1 MSIKSI
7 LLLLDDSTACEKRLK
22 VGMDLARRFEAH
34 LTGLYVIPTPSIIYG
49 APHAPVTEIESEIQR
64 SQERGQKAIAAFE
77 ALASKEAINVESRLV
92 NAMGEAVSDVAALHG
107 RYADLLIL
115 GQNDPNDLRSLGIG
129 VVESTLLG
137 SGRPSLFIPYIG
149 LQSPM
154 LEHVVVAWDAS
165 QESTRALHDALPFMV
180 LAKKVTV
187 LVVNPRIGPNGHGEQ
202 PGADIAQALARHG
215 IDVTVQDDQVDRIA
229 IGEAILSRLS
239 DLQAGMLVM
248 GAYGHARLRELIL
261 GGVTDTILREM
272 TVPVLMSH

>member
-7 LLLLDDSTACEKRLK
+7 LLLLDDSTACEKRMT
-22 VGMDLARRFEAH
+22 VSFELARRFGAH

-49 APHAPVTEIESEIQR
+49 APHAPVTEIESEVQR
-64 SQERGQKAIAAFE
+64 SQERGQASIAAFE
-77 ALASKEAINVESRLV
+77 AMAKKEGVSVEPRLV

-107 RYADLLIL
+107 RYSDLLIL

-137 SGRPSLFIPYIG
+137 SGRPSLFVPYIG
-149 LQSPM
+149 VQMPM
-154 LEHVVVAWDAS
+154 LDHVIVAWDAS
-165 QESTRALHDALPFMV
+165 QESTRAVHDSLPFLV
-180 LAKKVTV
+180 EAKKVTV
-187 LVVNPRIGPNGHGEQ
+187 LVINPRIGPDGHGEQ
-202 PGADIAQALARHG
+202 PGADIATALARHG
-215 IDVTVQDDQVDRIA
+215 VDVTVQEDQVDRIA
-229 IGEAILSRLS
+229 LGEAVLSRIS
-239 DLQAGMLVM
+239 DLQGGMLVM

>member
-7 LLLLDDSTACEKRLK
+7 LLLLDDSAACEKRLT
-22 VGMDLARRFEAH
+22 VSFDLARLFDAH

-64 SQERGQKAIAAFE
+64 SQERGEAAIAGFE
-77 ALASKEAINVESRLV
+77 AMAQRESVSVESRLV

-107 RYADLLIL
+107 RYADLLVL

-137 SGRPSLFIPYIG
+137 SGRPSLFVPYIG
-149 LQSPM
+149 LQMSM
-154 LEHVVVAWDAS
+154 LDHIVVGWDAS
-165 QESTRALHDALPFMV
+165 QESTRALHDALPFMKQ
-180 LAKKVTV
+180 AKKVTV
-187 LVVNPRIGPNGHGEQ
+187 LVVNPRVGPGGHGEQ

-215 IDVTVQDDQVDRIA
+215 IDVTVQEDQVDRIA
-229 IGEAILSRLS
+229 IGEAILSRLV
-239 DLQAGMLVM
+239 DIQAGMLVM

>member
-7 LLLLDDSTACEKRLK
+7 LLLLDDSSACEKRMT
-22 VGMDLARRFEAH
+22 VSFELARRFGAH

-49 APHAPVTEIESEIQR
+49 APHAPVTEIESEVQR
-64 SQERGQKAIAAFE
+64 SQERGEASIAAFGAMADKE
-77 ALASKEAINVESRLV
+77 GLAVEHRLV

-107 RYADLLIL
+107 RYADMLIL

-137 SGRPSLFIPYIG
+137 SGRPSLFVPYIG
-149 LQSPM
+149 LQMPM
-154 LEHVVVAWDAS
+154 LEHVIVAWDAS
-165 QESTRALHDALPFMV
+165 QESTRAVHDALPLLV
-180 LAKKVTV
+180 EAKKVTV
-187 LVVNPRIGPNGHGEQ
+187 LVINPRIGPEGHGEQ
-202 PGADIAQALARHG
+202 PGADIATALARHG
-215 IDVTVQDDQVDRIA
+215 VDVTVQEDQVDRIA
-229 IGEAILSRLS
+229 IGEAVLSRIS
-239 DLQAGMLVM
+239 DLQGGMLVM

>member
-7 LLLLDDSTACEKRLK
+7 LLLLDDSAACEKRMT
-22 VGMDLARRFEAH
+22 VSFELARRFEAH

-49 APHAPVTEIESEIQR
+49 APHAPVSEIESEVQR
-64 SQERGQKAIAAFE
+64 SQERGEASIAAFE
-77 ALASKEAINVESRLV
+77 AMAQKEGISAEHRLV

-107 RYADLLIL
+107 RYADLLVL

-137 SGRPSLFIPYIG
+137 SGRPSLFVPYIG
-149 LQSPM
+149 VLSPM
-154 LEHVVVAWDAS
+154 LDHVIVAWDAS
-165 QESTRALHDALPFMV
+165 QESTRAVHDALPFLV
-180 LAKKVTV
+180 HAKQVTV
-187 LVVNPRIGPNGHGEQ
+187 LVINPRIGPDGHGEQ
-202 PGADIAQALARHG
+202 PGADIATALARHG
-215 IDVTVQDDQVDRIA
+215 VDVTVQEDQVDRIA
-229 IGEAILSRLS
+229 IGEAVLSRIS
-239 DLQAGMLVM
+239 DLQGGMLVM

>member
-7 LLLLDDSTACEKRLK
+7 LLLLDDSAACEKRMA
-22 VGMDLARRFEAH
+22 VSFDLARRFQAH

-49 APHAPVTEIESEIQR
+49 APHAPVAEIESEVQR
-64 SQERGQKAIAAFE
+64 SQERGEKMLTDFE
-77 ALASKEAINVESRLV
+77 AMAKKEGQSVESRLV

-107 RYADLLIL
+107 RYSDLLVL

-137 SGRPSLFIPYIG
+137 SGRPSLFVPYIG
-149 LQSPM
+149 LQAPM
-154 LEHVVVAWDAS
+154 LDHAVVAWDAS
-165 QESTRALHDALPFMV
+165 QESARAMHDALPLLK
-180 LAKKVTV
+180 LAEKVTV
-187 LVVNPRIGPNGHGEQ
+187 LVINPRIGPAGHGEQ
-202 PGADIAQALARHG
+202 PGADIAQSLARHG
-215 IDVTVQDDQVDRIA
+215 INVTVQDDQVDRIA
-229 IGEAILSRLS
+229 IGEAILSRLV

-248 GAYGHARLRELIL
+248 GAYGHTRLRELIL